1 MATYGEIFFDKI
13 DHKYLNENKISS
25 VNNDNI
31 SYRLNTQPEP
41 SNLAIF
47 IKNRHP
53 FDRWNKDGDTYN
65 HTTLDGFDS
74 ASFDAKADSQLYSY
88 INFEKKQHKGP
99 GGNYLIL
106 KYKGP
111 KHFLQEDKDYYLGDA
126 FVHNENFKLTDFHL
140 HFNPIRK
147 TLSIFKDKH
156 NYDKTQEAENNKR
169 TSTDW

>member
-1 MATYGEIFFDKI
+1 
-13 DHKYLNENKISS
+13 
-25 VNNDNI
+25 
-31 SYRLNTQPEP
+31 QPEP

-53 FDRWNKDGDTYN
+53 FDRWNKDGKTYDR
-65 HTTLDGFDS
+65 TTLNGFESVHFDIKDG
-74 ASFDAKADSQLYSY
+74 SY
-88 INFEKKQHKGP
+88 LRNNITFEKQLNEGP

-111 KHFLQEDKDYYLGDA
+111 KHFLNEDKDYYLGDA

-147 TLSIFKDKH
+147 TLSIFKDKY
-156 NYDKTQEAENNKR
+156 NVINPNIQ
-169 TSTDW
+169 